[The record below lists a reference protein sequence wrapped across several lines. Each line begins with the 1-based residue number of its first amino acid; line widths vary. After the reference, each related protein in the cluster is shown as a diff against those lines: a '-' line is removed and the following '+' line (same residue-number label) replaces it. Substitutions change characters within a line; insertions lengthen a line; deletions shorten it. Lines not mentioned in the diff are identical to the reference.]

1 MGTLVADVRHAIRS
15 LKASPGLVIVS
26 VLSLALGLGVN
37 LTLFTAIEGIFFY
50 EPTVANR
57 ERVVSVQP
65 GNSNQF
71 SYLNYRDLR
80 DSNIFESVAGYR
92 RTGLILRAGA
102 TPESLSGILVTPNFF
117 EFLGVPMAAGRPF
130 SAAEAMPERQ
140 PRMVILSHRFW
151 LRRFGADAG
160 AIGRELTLNG
170 ESFAVIGVLPEV
182 RPVAM
187 LENPDVYVP
196 ISQLVLPTVDDRN
209 NGNALAVLGR
219 LRPEMNRAQAAA
231 AVKTLAQRLERDYPV
246 DNKDMGRSATVVPA
260 RGGDLAGSSQQLI
273 IPAVLM
279 ALFGLVL
286 LSACANVAGLL
297 LARAAGRQREIALRF
312 ALGASRTQVVRLL
325 FAESFGLA
333 ALGTMAGG
341 ILSLWLTRLLN
352 TMSFGGSGLNVG
364 LAPSASLAAYGIALL
379 AATGLLAGLAPA
391 LRMTQQNLTV
401 AIQIGGSAGA
411 PQRLRLRHAFVVGQV
426 AACMILLVL
435 SSLMLR
441 TLTRI
446 ATMDPGFQMDR
457 GIVAFVGVDAER
469 YAVDGG
475 LGLGERLTERVKA
488 ISGVEAV
495 SFANM
500 LPLGMDLSRTR
511 LFVAGSSN
519 NAGGAATLLNS
530 VAPRYFATLGIPF
543 VRGRD
548 FAPGERQGTLPVA
561 IVTESFERAYFQG
574 RSALGQ
580 RVRRSD
586 AEPYAEI
593 VGVVRDHMFGSYG
606 DAATPVYYMSYLQQ
620 PRVSTQLRPLILNVR
635 VPFDFVQGTNE
646 TSAALVRELRE
657 AIADVDP
664 TVLPIVT
671 TLRDATGAEAGR
683 RRLVSR
689 LIGSAG
695 ALGLALAM
703 IGLYGM
709 MAYVVATR
717 TPEIGVRVALGAT
730 AAQILGGVLA
740 RGMRLVGMGLAIGAA
755 ISLALAQI
763 ARGQLAGLSPADPI
777 AFGGTAAL
785 LVVVAIAA
793 CLAPA
798 RRAAAVDPIVALRSL

>member
-1 MGTLVADVRHAIRS
+1 MHSVFADLRHASRT
-15 LKASPGLVIVS
+15 LKASPGLVVVS
-26 VLSLALGLGVN
+26 VLSLGLGLGVN
-37 LTLFTAIEGIFFY
+37 LTLFTAIEGIFWY
-50 EPTVANR
+50 EPTIAEP

-65 GNSNQF
+65 GNSNQL

-80 DSNIFESVAGYR
+80 DSHIFESVAGYR
-92 RTGLILRAGA
+92 RMGVIFRGEGPA
-102 TPESLSGILVTPNFF
+102 ESLSGIVVTPNFF
-117 EFLGVPMAAGRPF
+117 EFLGVPLAAGRPF
-130 SAAEAMPERQ
+130 SEAEAMPERQ
-140 PRMVILSHRFW
+140 PRMVVLSHRFW
-151 LRRFGADAG
+151 MRRFGGDTT

-187 LENPDVYVP
+187 LEDPDIYVP
-196 ISQLVLPTVDDRN
+196 ISQVVLPTVNDRN

-219 LRPEMNRAQAAA
+219 LRGDMTREQARA
-231 AVKTLAQRLERDYPV
+231 AVTTLAQRLEGEYPA
-246 DNKDMGRSATVVPA
+246 DNADMGRPA
-260 RGGDLAGSSQQLI
+260 QILPLRGGDLAGSSVQLI
-273 IPAVLM
+273 VPAVAM

-333 ALGTMAGG
+333 VLGTIAGA
-341 ILSLWLTRLLN
+341 ILSLWVTNVLN
-352 TMSFGGSGLNVG
+352 TVSFNGSGLNVG
-364 LAPSASLAAYGIALL
+364 LAPSGSLAAYGLALL
-379 AATGLLAGLAPA
+379 TATGLLAGLAPA
-391 LRMTQQNLTV
+391 LRTTKPNITAAMQS
-401 AIQIGGSAGA
+401 GGSAMA
-411 PQRLRLRHAFVVGQV
+411 TQRLRLRHAFVVGQV

-446 ATMDPGFQMDR
+446 ASMDPGFDIER
-457 GIVAFVGVDAER
+457 GLVAIVGVDPR
-469 YAVDGG
+469 QYAVDGG
-475 LGLGERLTERVKA
+475 LALGERLAERIQA
-488 ISGVEAV
+488 IAGVEAV

-500 LPLGMDLSRTR
+500 RPLGVDFSRTR
-511 LFVAGSSN
+511 LTVAGESN
-519 NAGGAATLLNS
+519 AAPGALTYVNS
-530 VAPRYFATLGIPF
+530 VGPRYFATLGIPI

-548 FAPGERQGTLPVA
+548 FSPGERQGSPPVA

-593 VGVVRDHMFGSYG
+593 VGVVRDHMFASYG
-606 DAATPVYYMSYLQQ
+606 DSSIPVYYTSYLQQ
-620 PRVSTQLRPLILNVR
+620 PRVSTQVRPLILQVR
-635 VPFDFVQGTNE
+635 VNLPPAAMLRQVQQ
-646 TSAALVRELRE
+646 

-664 TVLPIVT
+664 TVLAGVIT
-671 TLRDATGAEAGR
+671 MRDATGSEAGR
-683 RRLVSR
+683 RRLVST
-689 LIGSAG
+689 LLGSA
-695 ALGLALAM
+695 AVLGLGLAM

-730 AAQILGGVLA
+730 AAQVLGGVLA
-740 RGMRLVGMGLAIGAA
+740 QGMRLVGVGLAIGAA
-755 ISLALAQI
+755 VSLAVAQLA
-763 ARGQLAGLSPADPI
+763 RSLLAGLSPADPI
-777 AFGGTAAL
+777 AFGGTAAFL
-785 LVVVAIAA
+785 TMVAIAA
-793 CLAPA
+793 CYAPA
-798 RRAAAVDPIVALRSL
+798 RRASRVDPIVALRRL